1 MKSKNL
7 LNLFVYIGLLLV
19 AIFTRSFVGL
29 KILNFRIGEGLVAIG
44 LISSLYVFYEFFKNK
59 NIKSLNFIAI
69 LLYLNFALLIS
80 FNNSSLINT
89 YIYKASSNIWT
100 LNYFFIGLL
109 FFRDKITNNLVF
121 QVFKSVLILSYI
133 FSVIKYPS
141 YIREFFL
148 LYSDK
153 FNIYKGSDLL
163 VLFVITIFFVS
174 KYKDYKYNDFVFF
187 ILISSI
193 FLPLFL
199 WMSKGAFYSA
209 LLFIIWELIYKR
221 KYFLESFFRTAC
233 LILVA
238 ALLFVQSSISV
249 QSNKYE
255 INETGLA
262 LSNLVQNKNTIDS
275 LFSLYFEDGRLY
287 STDGNLN
294 WRLDIW
300 QDVIFDLDDKG
311 QLFTGYGYDSIIPAM
326 EEQGRQGFSA
336 TGEQGIQ
343 LTNFGVRN
351 ENVHSYII
359 NILARGGI
367 IQVALIILFYLAL
380 LNTIPPK
387 RREHMLQ
394 FLIPFLLCSMFD
406 IGMEGVQY
414 PILFF
419 LSLSYI
425 AKYPTNG

>member
-1 MKSKNL
+1 MKGKNL
-7 LNLFVYIGLLLV
+7 LSSFVYIGLLLL
-19 AIFTRSFVGL
+19 AILGRSFVGL

-59 NIKSLNFIAI
+59 NIQSPNFIAI

-100 LNYFFIGLL
+100 LNYFFIGLF
-109 FFRDKITNNLVF
+109 FFRSKITNNLIF
-121 QVFKSVLILSYI
+121 NVFKSVLILSYV

-141 YIREFFL
+141 FLKEFFL
-148 LYSDK
+148 LHSDK
-153 FNIYKGSDLL
+153 FQIYKGSDLL
-163 VLFVITIFFVS
+163 ALFVITIFFIS
-174 KYKDYKYNDFVFF
+174 KYKDYKYSDFVFF

-209 LLFIIWELIYKR
+209 LLFTIWEIIYKR
-221 KYFLESFFRTAC
+221 KYFLESFFKTAC

-238 ALLFVQSSISV
+238 ALLFVQSSIMV

-262 LSNLVQNKNTIDS
+262 LSNLVKNKNTIDS
-275 LFSLYFEDGRLY
+275 LFSLYFDDGRLY
-287 STDGNLN
+287 STEGNLN
-294 WRLDIW
+294 WRLEIW
-300 QDVIFDLDDKG
+300 QDVIFDLNDKDI
-311 QLFTGYGYDSIIPAM
+311 LLTGYGYDSVIPAM
-326 EEQGRQGFSA
+326 ERPDRQGLMSYDKEQGNSM
-336 TGEQGIQ
+336 I
-343 LTNFGVRN
+343 VN
-351 ENVHSYII
+351 ENVHSYIV
-359 NILARGGI
+359 NILARGGL
-367 IQVALIILFYLAL
+367 IQVVLIILFYLML
-380 LNTIPPK
+380 LYTIPPK

-425 AKYPTNG
+425 AKHSTKG

>member
-7 LNLFVYIGLLLV
+7 LSFFVYLGLLLL

-29 KILNFRIGEGLVAIG
+29 KILNFRIGEILVAIG
-44 LISSLYVFYEFFKNK
+44 LVSSLYVVYEFFKNK
-59 NIKSLNFIAI
+59 NIKSPNFIAI
-69 LLYLNFALLIS
+69 LLYLNFALLIF

-100 LNYFFIGLL
+100 LNYFFIGIF

-121 QVFKSVLILSYI
+121 HIFKSVLILSYF
-133 FSVIKYPS
+133 FSVVKYPS
-141 YIREFFL
+141 YLQDFFL
-148 LYSDK
+148 MYSDK

-163 VLFVITIFFVS
+163 VLFVITIFFTS
-174 KYKDYKYNDFVFF
+174 KYKDYQYSDFVFF
-187 ILISSI
+187 VLISSI

-199 WMSKGAFYSA
+199 WMSKAAFYSA
-209 LLFIIWELIYKR
+209 LLFIIWEMIYKR
-221 KYFLESFFRTAC
+221 KYFLKSFFKTAC

-238 ALLFVQSSISV
+238 ALLFVQSSIAV

-262 LSNLVQNKNTIDS
+262 LSNLIKNKNTVDS
-275 LFSLYFEDGRLY
+275 LFSLYFDDGRLY
-287 STDGNLN
+287 STDGNFN
-294 WRLDIW
+294 WRLAIW
-300 QDVIFDLDDKG
+300 QDVIFDLNDKHI
-311 QLFTGYGYDSIIPAM
+311 LLTGYGYDSIIPAM
-326 EEQGRQGFSA
+326 DRPDRQGIVMYDKI
-336 TGEQGIQ
+336 QGNGMI
-343 LTNFGVRN
+343 LN

-359 NILARGGI
+359 NILARGGLV
-367 IQVALIILFYLAL
+367 QVVLIILFYLML
-380 LNTIPPK
+380 LYTIPPK
-387 RREHMLQ
+387 RREHTLQ

-425 AKYPTNG
+425 AKHPTNG

>member
-7 LNLFVYIGLLLV
+7 LNLFVYLGLLLL

-44 LISSLYVFYEFFKNK
+44 LISSLYVLYEFIKNK
-59 NIKSLNFIAI
+59 NIKSPNFIAI
-69 LLYLNFALLIS
+69 LLYFNFVLLIF

-89 YIYKASSNIWT
+89 FIYKASSNIWT
-100 LNYFFIGLL
+100 LNYFFIGLF
-109 FFRDKITNNLVF
+109 FFREKITNNLVF
-121 QVFKSVLILSYI
+121 HLFKSVLILSYV
-133 FSVIKYPS
+133 FSVINYPS
-141 YIREFFL
+141 NLREFFL
-148 LYSDK
+148 IYSDK
-153 FNIYKGSDLL
+153 FAIYKASDLL
-163 VLFVITIFFVS
+163 ALFVITIFFVS

-209 LLFIIWELIYKR
+209 LLFIIWEIIYKK
-221 KYFLESFFRTAC
+221 KYFLESFLRTAC

-238 ALLFVQSSISV
+238 VLLFVQSSISV

-275 LFSLYFEDGRLY
+275 LLSLYFDGGRLY
-287 STDGNLN
+287 STEGNLN
-294 WRLDIW
+294 WRLEIW
-300 QDVIFDLDDKG
+300 QDVIFDLNDKDM
-311 QLFTGYGYDSIIPAM
+311 LLTGYGYDSIIPAM
-326 EEQGRQGFSA
+326 ERLDRQGLMSNDKEQGNSM
-336 TGEQGIQ
+336 IP
-343 LTNFGVRN
+343 N

-359 NILARGGI
+359 NILARGGLV
-367 IQVALIILFYLAL
+367 QVVLIILFYLVL
-380 LNTIPPK
+380 LNTISSK

>member
-1 MKSKNL
+1 MKSKSLISL
-7 LNLFVYIGLLLV
+7 LNYLGLLLL

-29 KILNFRIGEGLVAIG
+29 EIQNFRIGEILVAIG
-44 LISSLYVFYEFFKNK
+44 LLSSPYVLYEFIKNK
-59 NIKSLNFIAI
+59 NIKSPRFIAI
-69 LLYLNFALLIS
+69 LLYLNFILLIF
-80 FNNSSLINT
+80 FNNSSLIET
-89 YIYKASSNIWT
+89 YTYKASSNIWT
-100 LNYFFIGLL
+100 LNYFFIGLF

-121 QVFKSVLILSYI
+121 HVFKSVLILSYV
-133 FSVIKYPS
+133 FSVIKYPA
-141 YIREFFL
+141 YLREFFL
-148 LYSDK
+148 TYSDK
-153 FNIYKGSDLL
+153 FQIYKGSDLL
-163 VLFVITIFFVS
+163 ALFVITIFFIS

-209 LLFIIWELIYKR
+209 LLFIIWEILYKR
-221 KYFLESFFRTAC
+221 KYFLESFFKTAC

-238 ALLFVQSSISV
+238 GLLFVQSSISV

-255 INETGLA
+255 INETSLA
-262 LSNLVQNKNTIDS
+262 LSNLVKNKNTVDA
-275 LFSLYFEDGRLY
+275 LFSLYFDDGRLY
-287 STDGNLN
+287 STEGNLN
-294 WRLDIW
+294 WRLEIW
-300 QDVIFDLDDKG
+300 QDVIFDLNDKG
-311 QLFTGYGYDSIIPAM
+311 ILSTGYGYDSVIPAM
-326 EEQGRQGFSA
+326 ERPDRQGLISSDKEQGNSM
-336 TGEQGIQ
+336 I
-343 LTNFGVRN
+343 VN
-351 ENVHSYII
+351 ENVHSYIV
-359 NILARGGI
+359 NILARGGL
-367 IQVALIILFYLAL
+367 IQVVLIILFYLVL
-380 LNTIPPK
+380 LYTISPK

>member
-7 LNLFVYIGLLLV
+7 LNLFVYLGLLLL

-44 LISSLYVFYEFFKNK
+44 LISSLYVLYEFIKNK
-59 NIKSLNFIAI
+59 NIKSPNFIAI
-69 LLYLNFALLIS
+69 LLYFNFVLLIF

-89 YIYKASSNIWT
+89 FIYKASSNIWT
-100 LNYFFIGLL
+100 LNYFFIGLF
-109 FFRDKITNNLVF
+109 FFREKITNNLVF
-121 QVFKSVLILSYI
+121 HLFKSVLILSYV
-133 FSVIKYPS
+133 FSVINYPS
-141 YIREFFL
+141 NLREFFL
-148 LYSDK
+148 IYSDK
-153 FNIYKGSDLL
+153 FAIYKASDLL
-163 VLFVITIFFVS
+163 ALFVITIFFVS

-209 LLFIIWELIYKR
+209 LLFIIWEIIYKR
-221 KYFLESFFRTAC
+221 KYFLESFLRTAC

-238 ALLFVQSSISV
+238 VLLFVQSSISV

-275 LFSLYFEDGRLY
+275 LLSLYFDGGRLY
-287 STDGNLN
+287 STEGNLN
-294 WRLDIW
+294 WRLEIW
-300 QDVIFDLDDKG
+300 QDVIFDLNDKDM
-311 QLFTGYGYDSIIPAM
+311 LLTGYGYDSIIPAM
-326 EEQGRQGFSA
+326 ERLDRQGLMSNDKEQGNSM
-336 TGEQGIQ
+336 IP
-343 LTNFGVRN
+343 N

-359 NILARGGI
+359 NILARGGLV
-367 IQVALIILFYLAL
+367 QVVLIILFYLVL
-380 LNTIPPK
+380 LNTISSK

>member
-1 MKSKNL
+1 MIVRNL
-7 LNLFVYIGLLLV
+7 LSLLVYFGLLLL

-29 KILNFRIGEGLVAIG
+29 EILNFRIGEGLVAIG
-44 LISSLYVFYEFFKNK
+44 LISSLYVIYEFFKNK
-59 NIKSLNFIAI
+59 KFKSPNFIAI
-69 LLYLNFALLIS
+69 LLYLNFGLLI
-80 FNNSSLINT
+80 FFYSSNLTNT

-100 LNYFFIGLL
+100 LNYFFIGLF
-109 FFRDKITNNLVF
+109 FFRDKITKNFVF
-121 QVFKSVLILSYI
+121 NIFKSVLILSYI
-133 FSVIKYPS
+133 FTVFKYPS
-141 YIREFFL
+141 FIKDFFI

-153 FNIYKGSDLL
+153 FVIYKGSDLL
-163 VLFVITIFFVS
+163 VLFVITIFFIS
-174 KYKDYKYNDFVFF
+174 KYKDYQYNDFVFF
-187 ILISSI
+187 ILISAT

-199 WMSKGAFYSA
+199 WMSKAAFFSA
-209 LLFIIWELIYKR
+209 FLFIIWEIIYKR
-221 KYFLESFFRTAC
+221 KYFIKSFFSTAC

-238 ALLFVQSSISV
+238 ALLFVQSSMSV

-262 LSNLVQNKNTIDS
+262 LSNLVQNKNTVDS
-275 LFSLYFEDGRLY
+275 LFSLYFDDGRLY

-300 QDVIFDLDDKG
+300 QDVISDLNDKDI
-311 QLFTGYGYDSIIPAM
+311 LLTGYGYDSIIPAM
-326 EEQGRQGFSA
+326 EKPGRQGFEAVS
-336 TGEQGIQ
+336 EQGKSLSNDGI
-343 LTNFGVRN
+343 RN
-351 ENVHSYII
+351 ENVHSYFV

-367 IQVALIILFYLAL
+367 VQVVLLILFYLML
-380 LNTIPPK
+380 LCTISLK
-387 RREHMLQ
+387 RRKHMLQ
-394 FLIPFLLCSMFD
+394 FLIPILLCSMFD